1 MHYSPDLIKDWG
13 RVLQKATNATLMH
26 EREFLAYHPSDKFQ
40 DCSVILYEN
49 SKPMAVFAAH
59 KEGEMVY
66 SHQGLSYAGLIQVP
80 CSFDQKIEQ
89 FKALMKYFESLGLS
103 HLQIKETPA
112 FYNST
117 REEAMDYIMHLT
129 NAKITQMELSLTI
142 NLPLAVKNKG
152 RKANIKQASRQDLII
167 TESNEVKSFWEALL
181 LPNLQNRYRKLP
193 THSHE
198 EMAFLMDRFPG
209 KIRQFNV
216 FKDGLMVAG
225 ATVYFSKNC
234 MHTQYLASNSKGRKL
249 HALDAL
255 VNYLATTFSEK
266 YSFLDFGHSN
276 ENQGQKIN
284 KDLFRWKESF
294 GANSF
299 VHRHYKVPVEGWRKL
314 DKIYNFS
321 Y

>member
-1 MHYSPDLIKDWG
+1 MHYSPDLKKDWG

-26 EREFLAYHPSDKFQ
+26 ERDFLAYHPSGKFQ
-40 DCSVILYEN
+40 DCSVILYGN
-49 SKPMAVFAAH
+49 GKPVAVFAAH
-59 KEGEMVY
+59 REGKTVY

-103 HLQIKETPA
+103 HLQIKATPA

-117 REEAMDYIMHLT
+117 QEEAMVYIMHLS
-129 NAKITQMELSLTI
+129 NAEIIQMELSLTI

-152 RKANIKQASRQDLII
+152 RKANIKQAGRQDLII
-167 TESNEVKSFWEALL
+167 IESNEVKSFWEALL
-181 LPNLQNRYRKLP
+181 LPNLQNRYQTAP

-198 EMAFLMDRFPG
+198 EMSFLMEKFPG

-234 MHTQYLASNSKGRKL
+234 IHTQYLASNSQGRKL
-249 HALDAL
+249 NALDAL
-255 VNYLATTFSEK
+255 VNYLGNTFAEK
-266 YSFLDFGHSN
+266 YKFLDFGHSN
-276 ENQGQKIN
+276 ENLGLNIN
-284 KDLFRWKESF
+284 KGLFRWKESF

-299 VHRHYKVPVEGWRKL
+299 VHRHYMVPVDGWKKL
-314 DKIYNFS
+314 NKVYKQS
-321 Y
+321 S